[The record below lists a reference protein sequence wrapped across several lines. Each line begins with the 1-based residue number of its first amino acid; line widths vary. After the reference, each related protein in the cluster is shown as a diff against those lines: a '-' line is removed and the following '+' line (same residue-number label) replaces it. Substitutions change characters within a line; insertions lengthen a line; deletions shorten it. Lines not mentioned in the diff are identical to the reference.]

1 MYRPFPKT
9 VYHSAKQAEAQARI
23 SEMMRLLRAEQTLPD
38 GAAKRAALIASRGN
52 LSMTTLYKAA
62 NKPFWH
68 PQFEADESHAEFKPS
83 FNQVSPQG

>member
-23 SEMMRLLRAEQTLPD
+23 SEVMRLLRKEQALPD
-38 GAAKRAALIASRGN
+38 GAAKRALLIVSRAN

-68 PQFEADESHAEFKPS
+68 PQFEADENHSDFSHPLA
-83 FNQVSPQG
+83 Q

>member
-23 SEMMRLLRAEQTLPD
+23 SEMMRLLREENALPD
-38 GAAKRAALIASRGN
+38 GVSKRALLIVSRGN

-68 PQFEADESHAEFKPS
+68 PQFDADESHAELSHPLH
-83 FNQVSPQG
+83 PLAR